1 MLIRLFVT
9 GCLAAMLAAPSA
21 ASAASICA
29 ERDSMITKLK
39 SKYGEAERGMGLSGT
54 EAVIE
59 VWSSEKTGTW
69 TIVMT
74 KPNGVSCVMAAGDSW
89 VDVPP
94 EKGPET

>member
-1 MLIRLFVT
+1 MLTRLFFA
-9 GCLAAMLAAPSA
+9 GCIAAVFAAPPT
-21 ASAASICA
+21 ASASSICA

-39 SKYGEAERGMGLSGT
+39 DKYGEAERGMGLSGT

-59 VWSSEKTGTW
+59 IWSSEKTGTW

-89 VDVPP
+89 MDIPV